1 MRVADRTDS
10 DWLDTDPC
18 FIALGDTP
26 ERRRIHYVEFM
37 RQAVPSSEMNLIRA
51 ALQRGQLTG
60 SARFVDEIEE
70 KGTRKGD
77 RFIFNWLGA
86 EINLSLF
93 S

>member
-1 MRVADRTDS
+1 M
-10 DWLDTDPC
+10 
-18 FIALGDTP
+18 
-26 ERRRIHYVEFM
+26 YK
-37 RQAVPSSEMNLIRA
+37 RQNLIRA